1 MREPN
6 ERASRNSRSFH
17 RTKQWRS
24 AKEKQRGNTGYLPR
38 KSSLVFDDVSFG
50 AWNRLNFKST
60 RCLEHFEMNTRP
72 CYIYKRFETSRK
84 CYETNDDDEKENI
97 FWNEWW
103 RTNWRKRYR
112 WWNECEESKWYRR
125 YGDWNSRGFG
135 LILFIWNYV
144 WKGEKENFVWGIE
157 EFWLRNEI
165 LFEELKRLHW

>member
-1 MREPN
+1 MAVSEGETEREVTPVT
-6 ERASRNSRSFH
+6 SRENR
-17 RTKQWRS
+17 R
-24 AKEKQRGNTGYLPR
+24 L
-38 KSSLVFDDVSFG
+38 SLLTRVSFG

-60 RCLEHFEMNTRP
+60 RCLEHFEMNTDATMVKNVLKRVENDTKQTMTP
-72 CYIYKRFETSRK
+72 IGKGIYILEQVV
-84 CYETNDDDEKENI
+84 
-97 FWNEWW
+97 

-112 WWNECEESKWYRR
+112 WCETNVRKRSMEIEIV
-125 YGDWNSRGFG
+125 GFG

>member
-1 MREPN
+1 MAVSEGETEREVTPVT
-6 ERASRNSRSFH
+6 SRENR
-17 RTKQWRS
+17 R
-24 AKEKQRGNTGYLPR
+24 L
-38 KSSLVFDDVSFG
+38 SLLTRVSFG

-60 RCLEHFEMNTRP
+60 RCLEHFEMNTDATMVKNVLKRVENDTKQTMTP
-72 CYIYKRFETSRK
+72 IGKGIYILERVV
-84 CYETNDDDEKENI
+84 
-97 FWNEWW
+97 

-112 WWNECEESKWYRR
+112 WCETNVRKRSMEIEIV
-125 YGDWNSRGFG
+125 GFG